1 VALKSPSSP
10 YGRSWPLNDIDVA
23 VTMHRLIENDVL
35 RMRRNEG
42 ESANA
47 RGMPKVLA
55 KKDRN
60 KKGVSFV
67 KRHIEQIEFD
77 TTHSLFF
84 YSLVSP
90 PPLV

>member
-1 VALKSPSSP
+1 VALKSPSLP
-10 YGRSWPLNDIDVA
+10 YGRLWPLNDID
-23 VTMHRLIENDVL
+23 VTMHRLIENDVS

-47 RGMPKVLA
+47 RGMPKVLT

-67 KRHIEQIEFD
+67 KRHIDQIEFD

-84 YSLVSP
+84 SLVSP
-90 PPLV
+90 PPFV